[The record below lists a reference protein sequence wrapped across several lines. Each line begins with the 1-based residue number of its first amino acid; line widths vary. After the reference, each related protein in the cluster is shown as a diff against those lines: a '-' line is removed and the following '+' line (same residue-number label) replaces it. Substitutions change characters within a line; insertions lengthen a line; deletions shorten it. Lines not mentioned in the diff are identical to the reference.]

1 MTIQELSARSG
12 VPVRTIRFYIAERL
26 LSGPEG
32 RGPSAEYG
40 DDHLNRLGAIRDL
53 ALIHMPLAEIREKL
67 RNLGPGDLDEV
78 VAETT
83 SYLMPE
89 ASFESPR
96 AYIGTLLSQARA
108 RRGGGDEVSL
118 QSRMLLQEP
127 SVAHVREPAGQY
139 LPRNDETVEQPST
152 WGEPWRRITLAPGVE
167 LHVSDVADE
176 SQNELVARILDL
188 AMAQAS
194 PQSQSKSQSK
204 KRNRRKS

>member
-12 VPVRTIRFYIAERL
+12 VPVRTIRFYIGERL

-96 AYIGTLLSQARA
+96 AYIGTLLAQARA
-108 RRGGGDEVSL
+108 RRGAGNEVPLRS
-118 QSRMLLQEP
+118 QMLLQEP
-127 SVAHVREPAGQY
+127 CAVQLQPPHATVA
-139 LPRNDETVEQPST
+139 QPST
-152 WGEPWRRITLAPGVE
+152 GGEPWQRFTLAPGVE
-167 LHVSDVADE
+167 LHVSGDAYE
-176 SQNELVARILDL
+176 SQNDLVARILDL
-188 AMAQAS
+188 AMAQAA
-194 PQSQSKSQSK
+194 PQSQPQSRSQLKS
-204 KRNRRKS
+204 